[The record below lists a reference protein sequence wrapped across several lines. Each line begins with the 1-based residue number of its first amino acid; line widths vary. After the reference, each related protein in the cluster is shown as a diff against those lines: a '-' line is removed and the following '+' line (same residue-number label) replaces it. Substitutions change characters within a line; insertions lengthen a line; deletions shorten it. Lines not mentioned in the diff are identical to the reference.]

1 MQPMTVFYVQN
12 PIKSAAFYA
21 RLLNAQVLEQQT
33 TFCLLLV
40 NGVKV
45 AFWQAN
51 QVQPSVKFEGAN
63 SEFALKVDHT
73 HQVDELFKAWQS
85 QFTVLQT
92 PTQLFGYTFTLQD
105 CDGIRLR
112 VYSI

>member
-12 PIKSAAFYA
+12 PINSAMFYA
-21 RLLNAQVLEQQT
+21 ELLNAQILEQQT

-40 NGVKV
+40 NGVKL

-51 QVQPSVKFEGAN
+51 QVQPVVNFEGAN
-63 SEFALKVDHT
+63 SEFALKVDNT
-73 HQVDELFKAWQS
+73 NQVDELFKAWQS
-85 QFTVLQT
+85 QFIVLQT
-92 PTQLFGYTFTLQD
+92 PTQVFGYTFTLQD
-105 CDGIRLR
+105 CDGIRVR

>member
-1 MQPMTVFYVQN
+1 MQPMAIFYVQN
-12 PIKSAAFYA
+12 PINSATFYA
-21 RLLNAQVLEQQT
+21 ELLNAQILEQQT

-40 NGVKV
+40 KGFKV

-51 QVQPSVKFEGAN
+51 QVQPSVNFEGSN
-63 SEFALKVDHT
+63 SEFALKVDNT
-73 HQVDELFKAWQS
+73 NQVDELFKAWQS

-92 PTQLFGYTFTLQD
+92 PTQVFGYTFTLQD
-105 CDGIRLR
+105 SDGIRVR